1 MAKTP
6 NPQIDVDIAPALAS
20 IQRSTDSLKRF
31 AITQEFLDELNRA
44 ERKHGPQTHLSGTGP
59 RAEVIGDLVDQ
70 SGLDLDGF
78 YSIRNETLADA
89 AKARCD
95 AETGVGR
102 VTWEHIT
109 TEEYF
114 EALAEP
120 AGSDALRTELVQTGA
135 MILGWIFD
143 HDRRK
148 AAGEEA

>member
-1 MAKTP
+1 MTDL
-6 NPQIDVDIAPALAS
+6 NEALAS
-20 IQRSTDSLKRF
+20 IRRATDSLKRF

-44 ERKHGPQTHLSGTGP
+44 ERKHGPQTHLSGTNP
-59 RAEVIGDLVDQ
+59 RKELIGSLAD
-70 SGLDLDGF
+70 SSCLDSDGF
-78 YSIRNETLADA
+78 YTLRNQGLADV

-95 AETGVGR
+95 AATAAGR

-109 TEEYF
+109 TEEYL

-135 MILGWIFD
+135 MILGWIYD